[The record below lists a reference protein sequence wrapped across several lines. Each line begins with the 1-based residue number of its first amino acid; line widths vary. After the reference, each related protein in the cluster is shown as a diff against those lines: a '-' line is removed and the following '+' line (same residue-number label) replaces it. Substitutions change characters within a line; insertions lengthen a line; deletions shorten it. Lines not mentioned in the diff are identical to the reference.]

1 MKIED
6 VIRSK
11 GDTNVVTI
19 APTATVSELVQTLT
33 AKRIG
38 ALVVSADG
46 EHIDGIV
53 SERDIVRKLAS
64 SGPAILDGPVS
75 AIMTAKVTVAD
86 LMTADVYTAE
96 PTGTVEDAA
105 HSMTVHRIRHM
116 PVLVDGHMV
125 GLVSI
130 GDVVKHRIDQLTEER
145 DHLIGYLQS

>member
-11 GDTNVVTI
+11 GDTSVVTI

-33 AKRIG
+33 GKRIG

-53 SERDIVRKLAS
+53 SERDIVRGLADL
-64 SGPAILDGPVS
+64 GRNVMDA
-75 AIMTAKVTVAD
+75 TVAD

-130 GDVVKHRIDQLTEER
+130 GDVVKHRIDQLTDER

>member
-33 AKRIG
+33 GKRIG

-53 SERDIVRKLAS
+53 SERDIVRGLADL
-64 SGPAILDGPVS
+64 GRNVMDA
-75 AIMTAKVTVAD
+75 TVAD

-130 GDVVKHRIDQLTEER
+130 GDVVKHRIDQLTDER

>member
-53 SERDIVRKLAS
+53 SERDIVRGLADL
-64 SGPAILDGPVS
+64 GRNVMDA
-75 AIMTAKVTVAD
+75 TVAD

-130 GDVVKHRIDQLTEER
+130 GDVVKHRIDQLTDER

>member
-38 ALVVSADG
+38 AIVVSADG

-53 SERDIVRKLAS
+53 SERDIVRGLADL
-64 SGPAILDGPVS
+64 GRNVMDA
-75 AIMTAKVTVAD
+75 TVAD

>member
-33 AKRIG
+33 GKRIG

-53 SERDIVRKLAS
+53 SERDIVRHV
-64 SGPAILDGPVS
+64 I
-75 AIMTAKVTVAD
+75 
-86 LMTADVYTAE
+86 
-96 PTGTVEDAA
+96 
-105 HSMTVHRIRHM
+105 
-116 PVLVDGHMV
+116 
-125 GLVSI
+125 
-130 GDVVKHRIDQLTEER
+130 
-145 DHLIGYLQS
+145 

>member
-53 SERDIVRKLAS
+53 SERDIVRGLADL
-64 SGPAILDGPVS
+64 GRNVMDA
-75 AIMTAKVTVAD
+75 TVAD

-105 HSMTVHRIRHM
+105 HSMTEHRIRHM

-130 GDVVKHRIDQLTEER
+130 GDVVKHRIDQLTDER

>member
-53 SERDIVRKLAS
+53 SERDIVRGLADL
-64 SGPAILDGPVS
+64 GRNVMDA
-75 AIMTAKVTVAD
+75 TVAD

>member
-1 MKIED
+1 MRIED
-6 VIRSK
+6 VIRNK
-11 GDTNVVTI
+11 GDRTVATI
-19 APTATVSELVQTLT
+19 EPTATVAELVRVLVE
-33 AKRIG
+33 KRIG

-53 SERDIVRKLAS
+53 SERDIIRGLAER
-64 SGPAILDGPVS
+64 GGAVVDALVS
-75 AIMTAKVTVAD
+75 D
-86 LMTADVYTAE
+86 LMTADVHTAE
-96 PTGTVEDAA
+96 PDGDVEDVA

-130 GDVVKHRIDQLTEER
+130 GDVVKHRIDQLTDER

>member
-53 SERDIVRKLAS
+53 SERDIVRGLADL
-64 SGPAILDGPVS
+64 GRNVMDA
-75 AIMTAKVTVAD
+75 TVAD

-105 HSMTVHRIRHM
+105 HSMTEHRIRHM

>member
-33 AKRIG
+33 GKRIG

-53 SERDIVRKLAS
+53 SERDIVRGLADLGRS
-64 SGPAILDGPVS
+64 VMDA
-75 AIMTAKVTVAD
+75 TVAD

-130 GDVVKHRIDQLTEER
+130 GDVVKHRIDQLTDER

>member
-33 AKRIG
+33 GKRIG

-53 SERDIVRKLAS
+53 SERDIVRGLADL
-64 SGPAILDGPVS
+64 GRNVMDA
-75 AIMTAKVTVAD
+75 TVAD

-105 HSMTVHRIRHM
+105 HSMTEHRIRHM

-130 GDVVKHRIDQLTEER
+130 GDVVKHRIDQLTDER

>member
-11 GDTNVVTI
+11 GDTSVVTI

-33 AKRIG
+33 GKRIG

-53 SERDIVRKLAS
+53 SERDIVRGLADL
-64 SGPAILDGPVS
+64 GRNVMDA
-75 AIMTAKVTVAD
+75 TVAD
-86 LMTADVYTAE
+86 LMTADVFTAE

-130 GDVVKHRIDQLTEER
+130 GDVVKHRIDQLTDER